1 MSKVEELET
10 QIKKWKAVLLQAFIV
25 GEAESIKNAK
35 NEITALKNEITALK
49 EEIAELEKESE
60 VINITVTN
68 AGNDY
73 YNKFMS
79 KVFERIDNVLRRDP
93 ENKDKKILMT
103 RLSKGVWVA
112 DSVGYEITFEDIDR
126 RDIQYVSIRKLVK

>member
-1 MSKVEELET
+1 MSKIEELEHKVEMFRA
-10 QIKKWKAVLLQAFIV
+10 IMLQAFIV
-25 GEAESIKNAK
+25 GDNESYKNAENDIK
-35 NEITALKNEITALK
+35 ELK
-49 EEIAELEKESE
+49 EQIAELEKESE
-60 VINITVTN
+60 TINITVTN

-79 KVFERIDNVLRRDP
+79 KVFESIDNVLRRDP

-103 RLSKGVWVA
+103 RLTKGVWVA

>member
-1 MSKVEELET
+1 MSKIEELEHKVEMFRA
-10 QIKKWKAVLLQAFIV
+10 IMLQAFIV
-25 GEAESIKNAK
+25 GDNESYQNAENDIKEL
-35 NEITALKNEITALK
+35 NEQ
-49 EEIAELEKESE
+49 IAELEKESE
-60 VINITVTN
+60 TTNITVTN

-126 RDIQYVSIRKLVK
+126 RDIQYISIRKLVK

>member
-25 GEAESIKNAK
+25 GEDKSMENAK
-35 NEITALKNEITALK
+35 AEIAALK

-60 VINITVTN
+60 TINITVTN

-103 RLSKGVWVA
+103 RLSKGVWAA

>member
-25 GEAESIKNAK
+25 GEAESIKNA
-35 NEITALKNEITALK
+35 KNEITALK

>member
-25 GEAESIKNAK
+25 GEGESIKNAK
-35 NEITALKNEITALK
+35 EEIAALK

-60 VINITVTN
+60 VVNITVTN

-126 RDIQYVSIRKLVK
+126 RDIQYISIRKLVK

>member
-25 GEAESIKNAK
+25 GEDESMENAK
-35 NEITALKNEITALK
+35 AEIAALK

-60 VINITVTN
+60 IVNITVTN

-79 KVFERIDNVLRRDP
+79 KVFERIYVVLKRDP
-93 ENKDKKILMT
+93 ENKDKEILIT

-112 DSVGYEITFEDIDR
+112 DPVGYEITFEDIDR
-126 RDIQYVSIRKLVK
+126 RDIQYISIRKLVK